1 MKVLFHYAAGPRL
14 RAEVAA
20 QCGAGISLAYAPEGP
35 EEPLFTELADAEAI
49 WHVLWPLTEAVIA
62 RAPKLRL
69 IQKIG
74 IGVNTIDLA
83 AAQRRG
89 IAVCNMPGT
98 NSRAVAEMTLLL
110 MLNTLRRQYGVERA
124 LRAGQWVVDEATRES
139 FGEIG
144 GRTVGMVGCGAIP
157 QILAPVLEA
166 MGARVVYTDTEPKS
180 VPWEFMP
187 LDQLLGAADIV
198 TLHVPLVDATLK
210 LIDRQR
216 IARMKP
222 GAILINTAR
231 GPLVDEAALYEALT
245 SGRLG
250 GAGLDVF
257 ADEPVQADNP
267 LLQLPNVTVSPHL
280 AWLTLETWRRSIAT
294 ALRNV
299 QAVRDGA
306 PLVHR
311 VV

>member
-1 MKVLFHYAAGPRL
+1 MKILFHYAAGPRL
-14 RAEVAA
+14 RKEVAA
-20 QCGAGISLAYAPEGP
+20 QCAAGISLAYAPEGP

-157 QILAPVLEA
+157 QILAPILEA
-166 MGARVVYTDTEPKS
+166 MGARVVYTDTEPKN
-180 VPWEFMP
+180 VPWEFMS

-198 TLHVPLVDATLK
+198 TLHVPLVEATLK

-216 IARMKP
+216 IARRKP

-231 GPLVDEAALYEALT
+231 GPLVDEAALHEALA

-257 ADEPVQADNP
+257 VDEPVLADNP

-299 QAVRDGA
+299 RAVRDGT

>member
-1 MKVLFHYAAGPRL
+1 MKVLFHYEAGPRL
-14 RAEVAA
+14 REAVEA
-20 QCGAGISLAYAPEGP
+20 QRGDGIDIVYCPEGP
-35 EEPLFTELADAEAI
+35 DEPFLTELADTEAL
-49 WHVLWPLTEAVIA
+49 WHVLWPITAAVIA

-74 IGVNTIDLA
+74 VGVNTIDLA
-83 AAQRRG
+83 AAERRG

-98 NSRAVAEMTLLL
+98 NSRAVAEMALLL
-110 MLNTLRRQYGVERA
+110 MLNTLRRHHAVEQA
-124 LRAGQWVVDEATRES
+124 LRAGQWVPDETTRES

-144 GRTVGMVGCGAIP
+144 GRTVGMVGFGAVP
-157 QILAPVLEA
+157 AILAPIVEA
-166 MGARVVYTDTEPKS
+166 MGARVIYTDTVAKD

-187 LDQLLGAADIV
+187 LDRLLAEADIV
-198 TLHVPLVDATLK
+198 TLHVPLVEATAR
-210 LIDRQR
+210 LINRER
-216 IARMKP
+216 LARMKP

-231 GPLVDEAALYEALT
+231 GGLVDEAALHEALT
-245 SGRLG
+245 AGKLG

-257 ADEPVQADNP
+257 ADEPARADNP
-267 LLQLPNVTVSPHL
+267 LLRLPNVTVSPHV
-280 AWLTLETWRRSIAT
+280 AWLTLETWRRSIDT

-299 QAVRDGA
+299 RALREGA